1 MALAAEVA
9 GGLVGVYMTDEP
21 ARRGAEVGRVYAGTL
36 AGPPAGPDLGRV
48 APR

>member
-1 MALAAEVA
+1 MALAEEVVDV
-9 GGLVGVYMTDEP
+9 LVGVYMTDEP
-21 ARRGAEVGRVYAGTL
+21 ARRVAEVGRLYAGTL